1 MVNTLDSINFI
12 ETGSFRKEEGT
23 TQLQTAMTS
32 KEDTLPIFSYSD
44 TRPMKEILV
53 DISSDGQ

>member
-1 MVNTLDSINFI
+1 MLDSINFI

-23 TQLQTAMTS
+23 TRLQTAMTS